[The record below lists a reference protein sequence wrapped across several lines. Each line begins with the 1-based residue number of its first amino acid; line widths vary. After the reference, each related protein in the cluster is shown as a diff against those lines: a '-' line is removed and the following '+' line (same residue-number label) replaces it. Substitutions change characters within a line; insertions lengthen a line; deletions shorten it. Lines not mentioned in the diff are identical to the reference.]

1 MNLTYGWACV
11 NCVRESIFCCV
22 LVSVYVHASV
32 FESMCVRVEGAGFYF
47 GVLWE
52 VMRVFFKG
60 LSPIL
65 GYFDGASVFASM
77 CTRVSMCLCVNGA

>member
-1 MNLTYGWACV
+1 
-11 NCVRESIFCCV
+11 V

-47 GVLWE
+47 GVFWE

-60 LSPIL
+60 LSSIL
-65 GYFDGASVFASM
+65 GYLCPCVCVCVYVHTCVYVSVCHWCIFQLLGSIL
-77 CTRVSMCLCVNGA
+77 RHI